1 MRYRRMPIEE
11 ESPEQLGYGLI
22 RRNLAESSVSDA
34 SLADLGVDLGGL
46 VLQYGDHL
54 GLPELRDAIAADVPG
69 ATADDVIVTPGAV
82 AALFIIHTSLLEA
95 GDHLV
100 VARPNYATNVETPR
114 AIGADVTYL
123 DLAFDDGWAVDPD
136 RVAALM
142 TPRTKLVSLTTPHNP
157 TGTTLDEATL
167 RRVIELVER
176 AGARLLLDE
185 TYREMTFGD
194 PLPVAASLSPS
205 VISVSSLSKTYGLPG
220 IRIGWLVTRDR
231 VLRDR
236 FLAAKEQILISG
248 SLVDETIALAA
259 FRRRPSW
266 LPGIRARI
274 DEAFTMTAEWL
285 DGHPTLEWIPPA
297 GGVVGFPRIRP
308 GAPVVTDEFYRVLF
322 EDHGTIVGPGHWFE
336 QPRSYFRLGYGWPTL
351 DELRE
356 GLAAIDAALEAAE
369 GPDPALGL

>member
-1 MRYRRMPIEE
+1 VRYRRMPIEE
-11 ESPEQLGYGLI
+11 ESPEQLGYGRI

-54 GLPELRDAIAADVPG
+54 GLPELRDTIAADAPG
-69 ATADDVIVTPGAV
+69 AVADDVMVTPGAV
-82 AALFIIHTSLLEA
+82 AALFIIHTSLLEP
-95 GDHLV
+95 GDHVL

-123 DLAFDDGWAVDPD
+123 DLEFENGWAVDPAMI
-136 RVAALM
+136 AARM
-142 TPRTKLVSLTTPHNP
+142 TPRTRLVSLTSPHNP

-167 RRVIELVER
+167 RAVIELVESR
-176 AGARLLLDE
+176 GARLLLDE

-231 VLRDR
+231 GLRDR

-248 SLVDETIALAA
+248 SLVDETIALTAL
-259 FRRRPSW
+259 RRRPTL
-266 LPGIRARI
+266 LPVIRARI
-274 DEAFTMTAEWL
+274 DEAFGMTAAWL
-285 DGHPTLEWIPPA
+285 QDHDRLEWIPPR

-308 GAPVVTDEFYRVLF
+308 GVQVDPDAFYRVLF
-322 EDHGTIVGPGHWFE
+322 EAHGTVVGPGHWFE
-336 QPRSYFRLGYGWPTL
+336 QPREHFRLGYGWPTL
-351 DELRE
+351 AELRE
-356 GLAAIDAALEAAE
+356 GFDAIDTALDEVA
-369 GPDPALGL
+369 G